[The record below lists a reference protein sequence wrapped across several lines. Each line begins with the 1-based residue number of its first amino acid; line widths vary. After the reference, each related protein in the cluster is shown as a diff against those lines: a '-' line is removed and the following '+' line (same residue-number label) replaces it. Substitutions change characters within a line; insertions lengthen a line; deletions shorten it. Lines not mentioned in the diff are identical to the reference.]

1 MSAKFRRTFWI
12 TNSVTS
18 QHSARAKLLESHGF
32 KVFFASD
39 SHTAFKLAR
48 EARPICMLIDTCDP
62 NNTSEINHLISLAKD
77 PEFNAVR
84 FILSLSSNC
93 PELIRCAMSEGFR
106 DIVPLAISDSQWLSR
121 VLYANAAK
129 TGDEGHATVEVGLN
143 QIASTISSGRVT
155 WMNQTHVR
163 IECRGPQRIGNSL
176 QISGA
181 FSQALKLPRVS
192 LIVEGIEKQRL
203 LYRYSQALICRWQV
217 PPTHEE
223 AAKKT
228 IQALIKD
235 KPDPKIRA
243 FVAVS
248 RPSLRTTLVK
258 GLDSG
263 KFFVRAGLQK
273 SNLPLELNYFSPSII
288 FFDDKLLEALS
299 DTELNNLLDATPEGI
314 PIVIFGVAS
323 DKISR
328 ILSDRKVFFESS
340 VQQTHLRNA
349 EARYE
354 IPYEKQTDGDHMDTY
369 AVSPDH
375 PWSKIDVHTPA
386 RLKALSST
394 GGHISCQFPIGTY
407 SLAKIESPFL
417 RKILG
422 RDPIIKVKTT
432 HSFDSSAMFGHE
444 SSFHLAD
451 ITSAEEAIIAVAL
464 VTHVKDHYAS
474 KLDGAGRSSLES
486 LNTNETTLMSQDG
499 LLLDVSNTAAK
510 IGVSGFVAGSTA
522 LKNGD
527 QTSDSTDQTTDSSAR
542 PKLRANNDKKQAPV
556 KAVYK
561 TARKSK
567 THFAIDKT
575 VAKSIGV
582 FIIFSLLL
590 IGGLKLAEK
599 KGAERGSQ
607 LGKEYSDFFFRMNP
621 ELRKKSERAEP
632 TDRP

>member
-12 TNSVTS
+12 TNSVTA
-18 QHSARAKLLESHGF
+18 QHSARAKLLESQGY

-39 SHTAFKLAR
+39 SHTALKLAR
-48 EARPICMLIDTCDP
+48 EARPICILIDTCDP
-62 NNTSEINHLISLAKD
+62 SNTSEIQSLISLAKD

-84 FILSLSSNC
+84 FILSLTANC
-93 PELIRCAMSEGFR
+93 PELVGCALSEGFR
-106 DIVPLAISDSQWLSR
+106 DIVPLAISDNQWLNR
-121 VLYANAAK
+121 VLYANASK
-129 TGDEGHATVEVGLN
+129 TAEDSLSPVEVGLN
-143 QIASTISSGRVT
+143 QIASTISSGRIT
-155 WMNQTHVR
+155 WINQTHIR

-181 FSQALKLPRVS
+181 ISQALKLPRVS
-192 LIVEGIEKQRL
+192 LIVESIEKQRL
-203 LYRYSQALICRWQV
+203 LYRYSQALICSWQV

-223 AAKKT
+223 TAKKT
-228 IQALIKD
+228 IQSLIKD

-243 FVAVS
+243 FVAIS
-248 RPSLRTTLVK
+248 RPTLRTTLVK
-258 GLDSG
+258 GLDAG

-299 DTELNNLLDATPEGI
+299 DVELNNLLDAIPESI
-314 PIVIFGVAS
+314 PIIIFGVAS
-323 DKISR
+323 EKISS
-328 ILSDRKVFFESS
+328 ILVDRKVFFESS
-340 VQQTHLRNA
+340 VQQAHLKNA
-349 EARYE
+349 AVRYE
-354 IPYEKQTDGDHMDTY
+354 IPYEKQTDGDHVDTC

-394 GGHISCQFPIGTY
+394 GGHISSQFPIGTY

-417 RKILG
+417 RKILR
-422 RDPIIKVKTT
+422 RDPIIKIKTT

-451 ITSAEEAIIAVAL
+451 TTTTEEAIIAAAL
-464 VTHVKDHYAS
+464 VTHVKDHYAPQ
-474 KLDGAGRSSLES
+474 LEAIGRS
-486 LNTNETTLMSQDG
+486 NIDTQITNEVVMMSRDG
-499 LLLDVSNTAAK
+499 MLLDASSTAIK
-510 IGVSGFVAGSTA
+510 IGVGGFVDGSTA
-522 LKNGD
+522 FKNGD
-527 QTSDSTDQTTDSSAR
+527 QTGHSSDQITDTSTK
-542 PKLRANNDKKQAPV
+542 PKVRANHEKNPSPV

-561 TARKSK
+561 NARKSK
-567 THFAIDKT
+567 SHFAIDTT
-575 VAKSIGV
+575 VMKAIGV

-599 KGAERGSQ
+599 KGAERGSK
-607 LGKEYSDFFFRMNP
+607 LGKEYSDFFLRMNP

-632 TDRP
+632 PDRP